1 MKRYFAGD
9 TCIIFELGQRIDP
22 LINEQVLYLYGS
34 FKNNDLSFTGVSDI
48 VPSYKSL
55 AFHFDPFYEN
65 IESSA
70 ADIEKEINR
79 LLSLYD
85 RNSVKSTGNK
95 IVIPVVYNG
104 EDLER
109 ISEITNISVK
119 KIIEIHSSVEYRIA
133 MIGFKPYFPYL
144 LGLDPQL
151 AVPRLESPRKLVPA
165 GSVAIGGEQTGIY
178 PEDSPGGWN
187 IIGRCRVEILKE
199 INPGDII
206 IFNEVGKI

>member
-1 MKRYFAGD
+1 MKRYYAGD
-9 TCIIFELGQRIDP
+9 TCVIFELGERIDP

-34 FKNNDLSFTGVSDI
+34 FKNNVLSFTGVSDI

-70 ADIEKEINR
+70 ADIEKEISR

-85 RNSVKSTGNK
+85 RNSVKSAGNK
-95 IVIPVVYNG
+95 IVIPVVYDG

-109 ISEITNISVK
+109 ISRISSISVK
-119 KIIEIHSSVEYRIA
+119 RIIEIHSSVEYRVA

-144 LGLDPQL
+144 LGLDLQL

-206 IFNEVGKI
+206 IFNEVEKI